1 MWATASAY
9 TLAQWEAKF
18 IHASSMPCLQT
29 SAMSANYVYTC
40 LPFILHHS
48 LHTCKLK
55 QRSDKHA
62 VECQRWWNRISWKEQ
77 AEVLVPGLPHTHIW
91 LWEKLATMISNGQ
104 SSNCLLPVGNGR
116 VQLGLLDPCIP
127 VVPSPHLP
135 HGLGQLAMPMTLAKV
150 DLQEACRL
158 VVAEHPPPKVNSEAM
173 TTSISGSPSIFTSPM
188 PSAGGSLSANM
199 LANRVAQNGR
209 EWWCLGDVLLLM
221 FFGGFLDVVGGRWL
235 CWGQGGP
242 DSGLTMAW
250 PLQ

>member
-1 MWATASAY
+1 MY
-9 TLAQWEAKF
+9 TLACHSFF
-18 IHASSMPCLQT
+18 IIHCTHASSNNAVINMQW
-29 SAMSANYVYTC
+29 SASAGGTGSAGKSRLKYLSQVC
-40 LPFILHHS
+40 
-48 LHTCKLK
+48 HT
-55 QRSDKHA
+55 
-62 VECQRWWNRISWKEQ
+62 
-77 AEVLVPGLPHTHIW
+77 HTHIW

-221 FFGGFLDVVGGRWL
+221 FFGGFLDVVGG
-235 CWGQGGP
+235 CVGGRV
-242 DSGLTMAW
+242 DLTVA
-250 PLQ
+250 